1 MVLYLQ
7 KITMSGTTGEIS
19 PVAVIDRFESLIW
32 VRRYDTPGEFELYMP
47 ADKDIFALI
56 KANRG
61 YLIVTREDSQDVMYV
76 EYVKLT
82 EDEESGDY
90 ILLKG
95 RSIDCVME
103 RRVIGYPTKI
113 LSMST
118 TGVIT
123 KLINENMISPVPHE
137 GYWLDALKRTLAPFE
152 IVTQV
157 YDVEMI
163 IPPQYNGENLLAA
176 VGELLR
182 SKHYG
187 LTTFLYDGT
196 ILLRIYSG
204 QERPYVRFSPNN
216 ENLLSSEYEC
226 DIRGQCNTAFVYAE
240 GDEEHVKANGT
251 NPYTVTRQYP
261 VSQGAQESNYRR
273 YEGYTLGSA
282 ATMSDQSAAFTSW
295 LSGRLVD
302 GEPVAST
309 YAVYCPSYINTGV
322 KLSVTWELTSDTAN
336 SWGYASFYNARS
348 EFIGTKYI
356 ANGDTITPLSGATKF
371 RVTLYKSMET
381 TLAPAD
387 VSSASYTAL
396 RDRPLYE
403 YQNAVAE
410 QGAALMNT
418 ATDSIKGETIETG
431 LYTIGTDYDLG
442 DTVHVEN
449 SYGIS
454 GTARVSEIT
463 ERFDAEGY
471 HIYPT
476 FTDWTV
482 TT

>member
-7 KITMSGTTGEIS
+7 TITMSGTTGEIS
-19 PVAVIDRFESLIW
+19 PAAVIDRFESLIW
-32 VRRYDTPGEFELYMP
+32 VRRYDTSGDFELYMP

-56 KANRG
+56 KANLG
-61 YLIVTREDSQDVMYV
+61 YLIVTREDSRDVMYV

-82 EDEESGDY
+82 EDEENGDH

-113 LSMST
+113 ISMPT

-137 GYWLDALKRTLAPFE
+137 GYLLDTQKRVLSPFE
-152 IVTQV
+152 IVAQV

-163 IPPQYNGENLLAA
+163 TAQFNGENLLDA

-204 QERPYVRFSPNN
+204 QERPYVRFSPDNQ
-216 ENLLSSEYEC
+216 NLISSEYEC

-240 GDEEHVKANGT
+240 GDEEHTQANGS

-273 YEGYTLGSA
+273 YEGYTVGSA
-282 ATMSDQSAAFTSW
+282 ETMSNQSAAFTSW

-302 GEPVAST
+302 GEPFTSP
-309 YAVYCPSYINTGV
+309 YAVYCPSYINIGV
-322 KLSVTWELTSDTAN
+322 KLSVTWVLTSDTAN
-336 SWGYASFYNARS
+336 SWCYASFYNARS
-348 EFIGTKYI
+348 EFIGSKYI
-356 ANGDTITPLSGATKF
+356 ANGDTITPVSGATKF
-371 RVTLYKSMET
+371 RVALYKSTET
-381 TLAPAD
+381 TLSPAD

-396 RDRPLYE
+396 RDRPLAE
-403 YQNAVAE
+403 YKAAVAE

-418 ATDSIKGETIETG
+418 VTDSIKGETVETG

>member
-7 KITMSGTTGEIS
+7 TITMSGTTAEIS
-19 PVAVIDRFESLIW
+19 PVAVIDKFESLIW

-56 KANRG
+56 KANLG
-61 YLIVTREDSQDVMYV
+61 YLIITREDSRDVMYV

-82 EDEESGDY
+82 ENEESGDY

-113 LSMST
+113 LSMPT

-123 KLINENMISPVPHE
+123 KLINENMISPEPHTQ
-137 GYWLDALKRTLAPFE
+137 YQLDALHRTLAPFE

-163 IPPQYNGENLLAA
+163 AAQYNGENLLSA
-176 VGELLR
+176 VGELLK
-182 SKHYG
+182 SKNYG
-187 LTTFLYDGT
+187 LATFLYDGT

-204 QERPYVRFSPNN
+204 QERPYVRFSPDNQ
-216 ENLLSSEYEC
+216 NLISSEYEC
-226 DIRGQCNTAFVYAE
+226 DIRGQCNSVFVYAE
-240 GDEEHVKANGT
+240 GDEEHVKADGT
-251 NPYTVTRQYP
+251 NPYTVTQQYP
-261 VSQGAQESNYRR
+261 VSLSQVSGYAR
-273 YEGYTLGSA
+273 YEGFMTGSA
-282 ATMSDQSAAFTSW
+282 DTTATVTENVTRWVQ
-295 LSGRLVD
+295 GRLVD
-302 GEPVAST
+302 GEPAAST
-309 YAVYCPSYINTGV
+309 YAVYCPSYINTGM
-322 KLSVTWELTSDTAN
+322 KLSMTWVLTSDTAN
-336 SWGYASFYNARS
+336 SWCYASFYNARS

-371 RVTLYKSMET
+371 RVMLYKSMEK

-387 VSSASYTAL
+387 VSSALYTAL
-396 RDRPLYE
+396 RDRPLAE
-403 YQNAVAE
+403 YKNAVAE

-418 ATDSIKGETIETG
+418 KTDSIKGETIETG

-454 GTARVSEIT
+454 GTARVSETT

-482 TT
+482 TA

>member
-7 KITMSGTTGEIS
+7 TITVSGTTAEIS
-19 PVAVIDRFESLIW
+19 PVAVIDKFESLIW
-32 VRRYDTPGEFELYMP
+32 VRRYDTPGDFELYMP

-56 KANRG
+56 KANLG
-61 YLIVTREDSQDVMYV
+61 YLIVTREDSQDVMYA

-82 EDEESGDY
+82 ENEESGDY

-113 LSMST
+113 LSMPT

-163 IPPQYNGENLLAA
+163 AAQFNGENLLAA
-176 VGELLR
+176 VGELLK
-182 SKHYG
+182 SKNYG

-273 YEGYTLGSA
+273 YEGYMVGSA
-282 ATMSDQSAAFTSW
+282 ATMSDQSATFTSW
-295 LSGRLVD
+295 LSGKLVD
-302 GEPVAST
+302 GEPAAST

-336 SWGYASFYNARS
+336 SWCYASFYNARS

-410 QGAALMNT
+410 QGAALINT
-418 ATDSIKGETIETG
+418 VTDSIKGETIETG

>member
-7 KITMSGTTGEIS
+7 TITMSGTIGEIS
-19 PVAVIDRFESLIW
+19 PAAVIDSFESLIW
-32 VRRYDTPGEFELYMP
+32 VRRYDTPGDFELYMP

-56 KANRG
+56 KAKIG
-61 YLIVTREDSQDVMYV
+61 YLILTREDEQDVMYV

-82 EDEESGDY
+82 ENEESGDY

-103 RRVIGYPTKI
+103 RRVIGYPTRI
-113 LSMST
+113 IRMPT

-123 KLINENMISPVPHE
+123 KLINENMLSPVPHE
-137 GYWLDALKRTLAPFE
+137 GYSLDAPLRTLAPFE

-157 YDVEMI
+157 YDIEMI
-163 IPPQYNGENLLAA
+163 TPPLYNGENLLAT
-176 VGELLR
+176 VGELLK
-182 SKHYG
+182 SKNYG
-187 LTTFLYDGT
+187 LKTSMYDGT
-196 ILLRIYSG
+196 IMLWIYSG
-204 QERPYVRFSPNN
+204 QARPYVRFSPDNQ
-216 ENLLSSEYEC
+216 NLLSSEYER

-240 GDEEHVKANGT
+240 GDDEHTQANGS
-251 NPYTVTRQYP
+251 NAYTVTQQYP
-261 VSQGAQESNYRR
+261 VLQNAQKSNYMR
-273 YEGYTLGSA
+273 YEGFITGSA
-282 ATMSDQSAAFTSW
+282 DTKETVTESVIQW
-295 LSGRLVD
+295 VQGRLVD
-302 GEPVAST
+302 GEPVASN
-309 YAVYCPSYINTGV
+309 YAVFCLEYIQSGEKV
-322 KLSVTWELTSDTAN
+322 SVTWTLTSDTAH
-336 SWGYASFYNARS
+336 SWGYVQFYDARS
-348 EFIGTKYI
+348 EFITSMNI
-356 ANGDTITPLSGATKF
+356 ANGDTITPPTSASSF
-371 RVTLYKSMET
+371 RITLRRSMES

-396 RDRPLYE
+396 RDRPLADYKA
-403 YQNAVAE
+403 AVSE
-410 QGAALMNT
+410 QGAVLINT
-418 ATDSIKGETIETG
+418 VTDSIKGETIETG

-463 ERFDAEGY
+463 ERFDTEGY

-482 TT
+482 ST

>member
-7 KITMSGTTGEIS
+7 TITMSGTTAEIS
-19 PVAVIDRFESLIW
+19 PVAVIDKFESLIW
-32 VRRYDTPGEFELYMP
+32 VRRYDTPGDFELYMP

-56 KANRG
+56 KANLG
-61 YLIVTREDSQDVMYV
+61 YLILTREDSRDVMYV

-82 EDEESGDY
+82 ENEESGDY

-113 LSMST
+113 LSMPT

-123 KLINENMISPVPHE
+123 KLINENMISPVSHE
-137 GYWLDALKRTLAPFE
+137 GYGLDALHRTLAPFE

-163 IPPQYNGENLLAA
+163 AAQYNGENLLSA
-176 VGELLR
+176 VGELLK
-182 SKHYG
+182 SKTYG

-204 QERPYVRFSPNN
+204 QERPNVRFSPNN
-216 ENLLSSEYEC
+216 ENLISSEYEC
-226 DIRGQCNTAFVYAE
+226 DIRGQCNSVFVYAE
-240 GDEEHVKANGT
+240 GDEEHTQADGSNA
-251 NPYTVTRQYP
+251 YTVTRQYP
-261 VSQGAQESNYRR
+261 ISSTAQKYNYRR
-273 YEGYTLGSA
+273 YEGYTVGSA
-282 ATMSDQSAAFTSW
+282 ATMSDQSAAFTRW
-295 LSGRLVD
+295 LSGKLVD

-309 YAVYCPSYINTGV
+309 YAVYCPSYINIGV
-322 KLSVTWELTSDTAN
+322 KLSVTWVLTSDTAN

-381 TLAPAD
+381 TLVPAD

-410 QGAALMNT
+410 QGAALINT
-418 ATDSIKGETIETG
+418 VTDSIKGETIETG

-454 GTARVSEIT
+454 GTARVSETT

>member
-47 ADKDIFALI
+47 ADKDIFTLI
-56 KANRG
+56 KANFG
-61 YLIVTREDSQDVMYV
+61 YLIVTREDSQDVMYA
-76 EYVKLT
+76 EYVKLM
-82 EDEESGDY
+82 ENEESGDY

-95 RSIDCVME
+95 RSIDCVMGK
-103 RRVIGYPTKI
+103 RVIGYPT
-113 LSMST
+113 T
-118 TGVIT
+118 YTHYPRAVVIGN
-123 KLINENMISPVPHE
+123 LINENMISPTAHT
-137 GYWLDALKRTLAPFE
+137 GYPRDELHRTLAPFTFDRGTFTGSAIE
-152 IVTQV
+152 RSF
-157 YDVEMI
+157 
-163 IPPQYNGENLLAA
+163 NGENLLEA
-176 VGELLR
+176 VGGLL
-182 SKHYG
+182 KDGDYG
-187 LTTFLYDGT
+187 LRNKLVNGGIVLELYQ
-196 ILLRIYSG
+196 G
-204 QERPYVRFSPNN
+204 QERPYVRFSPDNQ
-216 ENLLSSEYEC
+216 NLLSSEYEC
-226 DIRGQCNTAFVYAE
+226 DIRGQCNSVFVYAE
-240 GDEEHVKANGT
+240 GDEEHTQADGSNV
-251 NPYTVTRQYP
+251 YTVTRQYP
-261 VSQGAQESNYRR
+261 VSQGTQESNYMRH
-273 YEGYTLGSA
+273 EGFMTGSA
-282 ATMSDQSAAFTSW
+282 DTTTTVTESVTQW
-295 LSGRLVD
+295 VQGRLSS
-302 GEPVAST
+302 GEPVASP
-309 YAVYCPSYINTGV
+309 YAVYCPDYIQSGEKV
-322 KLSVTWELTSDTAN
+322 SVTWALTSDTAH
-336 SWGYASFYNARS
+336 SWGYVHFYDARS
-348 EFIGTKYI
+348 EYITSMNI
-356 ANGDTITPLSGATKF
+356 ANGDTITPPTSATNF
-371 RVTLYKSMET
+371 RICLRRSNEL

-454 GTARVSEIT
+454 GTARVSETT

-482 TT
+482 AT

>member
-7 KITMSGTTGEIS
+7 TITMSGTTGEIS

-32 VRRYDTPGEFELYMP
+32 VRRYDTPGDFELYMP
-47 ADKDIFALI
+47 ADKDIFARI
-56 KANRG
+56 KAKLG
-61 YLIVTREDSQDVMYV
+61 YLIVTREDSRDVMYV

-82 EDEESGDY
+82 EDEENGDH

-113 LSMST
+113 LSMPT

-123 KLINENMISPVPHE
+123 KLINENMISPAAHT
-137 GYWLDALKRTLAPFE
+137 GYPRDELHRTLAPYE

-157 YDVEMI
+157 YDIEMI
-163 IPPQYNGENLLAA
+163 TPPLYNGENLLSI
-176 VGELLR
+176 VGELLK
-182 SKHYG
+182 SKNYG
-187 LTTFLYDGT
+187 LRTILYDGT
-196 ILLRIYSG
+196 IMFQIYSG

-261 VSQGAQESNYRR
+261 AENVQKSNYRR
-273 YEGYTLGSA
+273 YEGYTVGSA
-282 ATMSDQSAAFTSW
+282 ATMSDQSAAITSW
-295 LSGRLVD
+295 LSGKLVD

-322 KLSVTWELTSDTAN
+322 KLSVTWVLTSDTAN

-348 EFIGTKYI
+348 EFIGSKDI
-356 ANGDTITPLSGATKF
+356 ANGDTITPISGATKF

-381 TLAPAD
+381 TLSPAD

-410 QGAALMNT
+410 QGAALINT
-418 ATDSIKGETIETG
+418 VTDSIKGETIETG

-454 GTARVSEIT
+454 GTARVSETT

>member
-7 KITMSGTTGEIS
+7 KITMSGTTAEIS
-19 PVAVIDRFESLIW
+19 PVAVIDKFESLIW
-32 VRRYDTPGEFELYMP
+32 VRRYDTPGEFELYFA
-47 ADKDIFALI
+47 ADKDIFKLVKENI
-56 KANRG
+56 G
-61 YLIVTREDSQDVMYV
+61 YLIVTREDKQDVMYI

-82 EDEESGDY
+82 ESAENGDH

-95 RSIDCVME
+95 RSIDCVMGK
-103 RRVIGYPTKI
+103 RVIGYPT
-113 LSMST
+113 T
-118 TGVIT
+118 YTHYPRAVVIGN
-123 KLINENMISPVPHE
+123 LINENMICPESTEDYPNDGINRALSPFTFDRGSLIGADLE
-137 GYWLDALKRTLAPFE
+137 YKF
-152 IVTQV
+152 
-157 YDVEMI
+157 
-163 IPPQYNGENLLAA
+163 NGENLLEA
-176 VGELLR
+176 VGGLL
-182 SKHYG
+182 KDGGYG
-187 LTTFLYDGT
+187 LRNKLVNGGIVLELYQGRD
-196 ILLRIYSG
+196 RHA
-204 QERPYVRFSPNN
+204 VRFSPNN

-226 DIRGQCNTAFVYAE
+226 DIRGQCNSVFVYAE
-240 GDEEHVKANGT
+240 GDEEHTQADGSNA
-251 NPYTVTRQYP
+251 YTVTRQYP
-261 VSQGAQESNYRR
+261 ISSTAQKYNYRR
-273 YEGYTLGSA
+273 YEGYTVGSA

-295 LSGRLVD
+295 LSGKLVD
-302 GEPVAST
+302 GEPAAST
-309 YAVYCPSYINTGV
+309 YAVYCPSYINIGV
-322 KLSVTWELTSDTAN
+322 KLSVTWVLTSDTAN
-336 SWGYASFYNARS
+336 SWCYASFYNARS

-356 ANGDTITPLSGATKF
+356 VNGDTITPLSGATKF

-381 TLAPAD
+381 TLAPAN

-410 QGAALMNT
+410 QGAALINT
-418 ATDSIKGETIETG
+418 VTDSIKGETIETG

-454 GTARVSEIT
+454 GTARVSETT

>member
-7 KITMSGTTGEIS
+7 KITMSGTTAEIS
-19 PVAVIDRFESLIW
+19 PVAVIDKFESLIW
-32 VRRYDTPGEFELYMP
+32 VRRYDTPGEFELYFA
-47 ADKDIFALI
+47 ADKDIFKLVKENI
-56 KANRG
+56 G
-61 YLIVTREDSQDVMYV
+61 YLIVTREDKQDVMYI

-82 EDEESGDY
+82 ESAENGDH

-95 RSIDCVME
+95 RSIDCVMGK
-103 RRVIGYPTKI
+103 RVIGYPT
-113 LSMST
+113 T
-118 TGVIT
+118 YTHYPRAVVIGN
-123 KLINENMISPVPHE
+123 LINENMICPESTEDYPNDGINRALSPFTFDRGSLIGADLE
-137 GYWLDALKRTLAPFE
+137 YKF
-152 IVTQV
+152 
-157 YDVEMI
+157 
-163 IPPQYNGENLLAA
+163 NGENLLEA
-176 VGELLR
+176 VGGLL
-182 SKHYG
+182 KDGGYG
-187 LTTFLYDGT
+187 LRNKLVNGGIVLELYQGRD
-196 ILLRIYSG
+196 
-204 QERPYVRFSPNN
+204 RPAVRFSPNN

-226 DIRGQCNTAFVYAE
+226 DIRGQCNSVFVYAE
-240 GDEEHVKANGT
+240 GDEEHTQADGSNA
-251 NPYTVTRQYP
+251 YTVTRQYP
-261 VSQGAQESNYRR
+261 ISSTAQKYNYRR
-273 YEGYTLGSA
+273 YEGYTVGSA

-295 LSGRLVD
+295 LSGKLVD
-302 GEPVAST
+302 GEPAAST
-309 YAVYCPSYINTGV
+309 YAVYCPSYINIGV
-322 KLSVTWELTSDTAN
+322 KLSVTWALTSDTAN
-336 SWGYASFYNARS
+336 SWCYASFYNARS

-356 ANGDTITPLSGATKF
+356 VNGDTITPLSGATKF

-381 TLAPAD
+381 TLAPAN

-410 QGAALMNT
+410 QGAALINT
-418 ATDSIKGETIETG
+418 VTDSIKGETIETG

-454 GTARVSEIT
+454 GTARVSETT

>member
-32 VRRYDTPGEFELYMP
+32 VRRYDTPGDFELYMP

-56 KANRG
+56 KANLG

-82 EDEESGDY
+82 ENEESGDY

-103 RRVIGYPTKI
+103 RRVIGYPT
-113 LSMST
+113 T
-118 TGVIT
+118 YTHYPRAVVIGN
-123 KLINENMISPVPHE
+123 LINENMICPESTEDYPNDGSNRVLSPFTFDRGSLIGAYLE
-137 GYWLDALKRTLAPFE
+137 YKF
-152 IVTQV
+152 
-157 YDVEMI
+157 
-163 IPPQYNGENLLAA
+163 NGENLLEA
-176 VGELLR
+176 VGGLL
-182 SKHYG
+182 KDGGYG
-187 LTTFLYDGT
+187 LRNKLVNGGIVLELYQGRD
-196 ILLRIYSG
+196 RHA
-204 QERPYVRFSPNN
+204 VRFSPNN

-226 DIRGQCNTAFVYAE
+226 DIRGQCNSVFVYAE
-240 GDEEHVKANGT
+240 GDEEHTQADGSNV
-251 NPYTVTRQYP
+251 YTVTRQYP
-261 VSQGAQESNYRR
+261 ISSTAQKYNYRR
-273 YEGYTLGSA
+273 YEGYTVGSA
-282 ATMSDQSAAFTSW
+282 ATMSDQSEAFASW
-295 LSGRLVD
+295 LSGKLVD
-302 GEPVAST
+302 GEPTAST

-322 KLSVTWELTSDTAN
+322 KLSVTWELTSDTEN
-336 SWGYASFYNARS
+336 SWCYASFYNTRS
-348 EFIGTKYI
+348 EFIGTKYV
-356 ANGDTITPLSGATKF
+356 ANGDTITPISGATKF
-371 RVTLYKSMET
+371 RVTLYKSMEQ
-381 TLAPAD
+381 TLAPSD

-418 ATDSIKGETIETG
+418 VTDSIKGETIETG

-454 GTARVSEIT
+454 GTARVSETT

>member
-7 KITMSGTTGEIS
+7 TITMSGTTAEIS
-19 PVAVIDRFESLIW
+19 PVAVIDKFESLIW
-32 VRRYDTPGEFELYMP
+32 VRRYDTPGDFELYMP

-56 KANRG
+56 KAKLG
-61 YLIVTREDSQDVMYV
+61 YLIVTREDSRDVMYV

-82 EDEESGDY
+82 EDEENGDY

-113 LSMST
+113 LSVPT

-123 KLINENMISPVPHE
+123 KLINENMISPAAHT
-137 GYWLDALKRTLAPFE
+137 GYPRDELHRTLAPYE

-157 YDVEMI
+157 YDIEMI
-163 IPPQYNGENLLAA
+163 TPPLYNGENLLSI
-176 VGELLR
+176 VGELLK
-182 SKHYG
+182 SKNYG
-187 LTTFLYDGT
+187 LRTILYDGT
-196 ILLRIYSG
+196 IMFQIYSG
-204 QERPYVRFSPNN
+204 QERPYVRFSPDNQ
-216 ENLLSSEYEC
+216 NLISSEYEC

-240 GDEEHVKANGT
+240 GDDEHTRANGS

-261 VSQGAQESNYRR
+261 AENVQESNYRR
-273 YEGYTLGSA
+273 YEGYTVGSA
-282 ATMSDQSAAFTSW
+282 ATMSDQTAAFASW
-295 LSGRLVD
+295 LSGRLLD

-336 SWGYASFYNARS
+336 SWCYASFYNARS
-348 EFIGTKYI
+348 EFIGSKYI

-403 YQNAVAE
+403 YQNAIAE
-410 QGAALMNT
+410 QGAALINT
-418 ATDSIKGETIETG
+418 VTDSIKGETIETG

-454 GTARVSEIT
+454 GTARVSETT

>member
-7 KITMSGTTGEIS
+7 KIAMSGTTAEIS
-19 PVAVIDRFESLIW
+19 PVAVIDKFESLIW
-32 VRRYDTPGEFELYMP
+32 VRRYDTPGEFELYIP
-47 ADKDIFALI
+47 ADKEIFALI
-56 KANRG
+56 KANLG
-61 YLIVTREDSQDVMYV
+61 YLIVTREDSQDVMYA

-82 EDEESGDY
+82 ENEESGDY

-113 LSMST
+113 LSMPT

-123 KLINENMISPVPHE
+123 KLINENMISPMPQE
-137 GYWLDALKRTLAPFE
+137 GYGLDPLKRVLSPFE

-163 IPPQYNGENLLAA
+163 AAQYNGKNLLAA

-182 SKHYG
+182 SKNYG

-204 QERPYVRFSPNN
+204 QERPYVRFSPDNQ
-216 ENLLSSEYEC
+216 NLISSEYEC

-240 GDEEHVKANGT
+240 GDEEHTQADGSNA
-251 NPYTVTRQYP
+251 YTVTRQYP
-261 VSQGAQESNYRR
+261 VSQGAQESNYMR
-273 YEGYTLGSA
+273 YEGYTVGSA
-282 ATMSDQSAAFTSW
+282 ATMGDQSAAFTSW
-295 LSGRLVD
+295 LSGKLVD
-302 GEPVAST
+302 GEPAAST

-322 KLSVTWELTSDTAN
+322 KLSVTWALTADTAN
-336 SWGYASFYNARS
+336 SWCYASFYNARS

-356 ANGDTITPLSGATKF
+356 ANGDTITPISGATKF
-371 RVTLYKSMET
+371 RVMLYKSMET

-418 ATDSIKGETIETG
+418 VTDSIKGETIETG

-454 GTARVSEIT
+454 GTARVSETT
-463 ERFDAEGY
+463 ERFDSEGY

>member
-7 KITMSGTTGEIS
+7 KITMSGTTAEIS
-19 PVAVIDRFESLIW
+19 PVAVIDKFESLIW

-56 KANRG
+56 KAKLG
-61 YLIVTREDSQDVMYV
+61 YLILIREDSRDVMYV

-82 EDEESGDY
+82 ENEESGDY

-95 RSIDCVME
+95 RSIDCVMGK
-103 RRVIGYPTKI
+103 RVIGYPT
-113 LSMST
+113 T
-118 TGVIT
+118 YTHYPRAAVIGN
-123 KLINENMISPVPHE
+123 LINENMICPESTEDYPNDGINRALSPFTFDRGSLIGADLE
-137 GYWLDALKRTLAPFE
+137 YKF
-152 IVTQV
+152 
-157 YDVEMI
+157 
-163 IPPQYNGENLLAA
+163 NGENLLEA
-176 VGELLR
+176 VGGLL
-182 SKHYG
+182 KDGGYG
-187 LTTFLYDGT
+187 LRNKLVNGGIVLELYQGRD
-196 ILLRIYSG
+196 
-204 QERPYVRFSPNN
+204 RPAVRFSPNN
-216 ENLLSSEYEC
+216 ENLLNSEYEC
-226 DIRGQCNTAFVYAE
+226 DIRGQCNSVFVYAE
-240 GDEEHVKANGT
+240 GDEEHTQVDGSNA
-251 NPYTVTRQYP
+251 YTVTRQYP
-261 VSQGAQESNYRR
+261 ISSTAQKYNYRR
-273 YEGYTLGSA
+273 YEGYTVGSA

-295 LSGRLVD
+295 LSGKLV
-302 GEPVAST
+302 GGKPVAST
-309 YAVYCPSYINTGV
+309 YAVYCPSYINAGV
-322 KLSVTWELTSDTAN
+322 KLSVTWALTSDTAN
-336 SWGYASFYNARS
+336 SWCYASFYDARS
-348 EFIGTKYI
+348 EFIGTKHI
-356 ANGDTITPLSGATKF
+356 ENGDTITPLSGATKF
-371 RVTLYKSMET
+371 RVTLSMET

-403 YQNAVAE
+403 YQNAIAE
-410 QGAALMNT
+410 QGAALIN
-418 ATDSIKGETIETG
+418 AVTDSIKGETIETG

-454 GTARVSEIT
+454 GTARVSETT